1 MTDWKVRLANPEDA
15 ERISE
20 MAYPFRND
28 VSPYVLAPDRVRTYI
43 DEWLVAEDLSY
54 TIPVFHKDIDGSE
67 YCTDEYFI
75 GGALH
80 FVAKKTLRNYNYL
93 KMLKQ
98 VDPDIVEEWYNS
110 DAIFMSQPTCPGK
123 GSLRAIADYLKE
135 ARLPLWCWLSVK
147 SPVRK
152 FYEEQLGFKFGPGT
166 YHFWNAIK
174 GDYSDFGVGVWTP

>member
-43 DEWLVAEDLSY
+43 DEWLVAEKHN
-54 TIPVFHKDIDGSE
+54 PVTYKDPLVE
-67 YCTDEYFI
+67 I